1 MKRLLMLP
9 IAVLAAI
16 LVAVTAGAATQTVQV
31 TKNGFTPQSA
41 TVNVGDTVTW
51 HNADTANHQIVADDG
66 SFASPVLHSDQ
77 TYSHTFTSAGT
88 EKYHDAYAKTH
99 TGTITITAPTPAPSV
114 TLSPGRSTIV
124 YGSGTTLSGSISSN
138 LASEPVTLTAQ
149 AYGKSAQS
157 IDQVTTTS
165 NGDFQF
171 SVSPTIQTTYQSHWR
186 TADSQSVIVNVAP
199 RIGFSRSGNVF
210 IAKATSDLAYSGHFV
225 WVQRHY
231 GFGWK
236 SVKRVFLGSNSRAVF
251 RMTLPHG
258 RSLLRLV
265 MPTGQA
271 GAGYVSGLSRTIS
284 VLRHR

>member
-31 TKNGFTPQSA
+31 TRNGFTPQSA

-51 HNADTANHQIVADDG
+51 HNADTTNHQVVADDG
-66 SFASPVLHSDQ
+66 SFASPVLHPDQ
-77 TYSHTFTSAGT
+77 TYSHVFSSAGT
-88 EKYHDAYAKTH
+88 EKYYDALAKTH
-99 TGTITITAPTPAPSV
+99 TGTITITGAAPAITMSSG
-114 TLSPGRSTIV
+114 LSTVV

-149 AYGKSAQS
+149 AYGKSSQS

-165 NGDFQF
+165 SGDFQF
-171 SVSPTIQTTYQSHWR
+171 SVSPTIRTSYQSHWR
-186 TADSQSVIVNVAP
+186 TADSSTVTVNVAP
-199 RIGFSRSGNVF
+199 RIGFSRSGRLF

-225 WVQRHY
+225 WMQRHY

-236 SVKRVFLGSNSRAVF
+236 SVKRVFLGANSRAVF
-251 RMTLPHG
+251 TYNAPRG
-258 RSLLRLV
+258 RTMLRLV
-265 MPTGQA
+265 MPSGQV
-271 GAGYVSGLSRTIS
+271 GAGYVAGLSRTI
-284 VLRHR
+284 VVVHR